1 MCAGRGLRLAEKSEI
16 ASRRLVDYD
25 GVDTCSV
32 NISLCHSLSASR
44 VDGELNLRGTLM
56 TIKLNSL
63 FFALFLLT
71 GVAVAQAQNKQER
84 TKTVSVH
91 IDGFMKSKSG
101 SV

>member
-1 MCAGRGLRLAEKSEI
+1 
-16 ASRRLVDYD
+16 
-25 GVDTCSV
+25 
-32 NISLCHSLSASR
+32 
-44 VDGELNLRGTLM
+44 VDGELNLRGTTM
-56 TIKLNSL
+56 TIKIASL

-71 GVAVAQAQNKQER
+71 GIAFPQAPNKHER